1 MKKSASL
8 IILLS
13 VILTFTLTSCG
24 SKMGGDVSYG
34 IGIHKSYEKMDSSES
49 SPGKAG
55 VVYTVASTLADKRGK
70 IIKCKI
76 DVIEAVSEV
85 TVKGEVKI
93 PTDFKTKRELG
104 DSYVMST
111 DPNKLKWYEQ
121 ADAFSKLAEGKTLS
135 GVKNMVTG
143 DGTGNG
149 KVISAG
155 CTITV
160 SEFALAIEDS
170 MKNMKDMKLDNLKSV
185 KDIELKISTKA
196 SATNATASSDGKIT
210 YTTMLRSSLVS
221 DDKTIDNSDISREI
235 TDSFVFSK
243 DGKISK

>member
-1 MKKSASL
+1 MKKSISL
-8 IILLS
+8 FILLTL
-13 VILTFTLTSCG
+13 ILTFTLISCG
-24 SKMGGDVSYG
+24 RTVGGDVSYG
-34 IGIHKSYEKMDSSES
+34 IGIHKSNEKVDGSES
-49 SPGKAG
+49 SSGKAG
-55 VVYTVASTLADKRGK
+55 VVYTVASTLADKSGK

-76 DVIEAVSEV
+76 DVIEAVSDV
-85 TVKGEVKI
+85 SAKGEVKI

-111 DPNKLKWYEQ
+111 DPSKLKWYEQ
-121 ADAFSKLAEGKTLS
+121 ADAFAKLAEGKTLS

-170 MKNMKDMKLDNLKSV
+170 MKNMKDLTLDNVKSI

-196 SATNATASSDGKIT
+196 AATDATDSADGKVT
-210 YTTMLRSSLVS
+210 FSTTVIASLAS
-221 DDKTIDNSDISREI
+221 DDESLKETVISKEI
-235 TDSFVFSK
+235 SDSFVFDK
-243 DGKISK
+243 NGRIS